1 MTYIKQV
8 ELDNFK
14 SFAGHIK
21 FDFVNGFNAIAGANG
36 SGKSNL
42 IDALLFVFGGSSK
55 KEMRSDILTDL
66 IFNGGKNGRQAEH
79 AKVNVILDNSKKE
92 FHGIEEN
99 EVSISRKVD
108 KNGKSVY
115 RVNGKASTREE
126 VLNVLSLV
134 KFRQDGFN
142 IIPQGRIL
150 EVVGTSNEDRLNLI
164 NDLSGISVFEDKKS
178 KAMNEMRKV
187 ESNISKIDTVL
198 NEKRKLMAQLEKEK
212 TRAIEFQQLKERY
225 SALLSKQS
233 MIKRDLAFSELQSI
247 LEQLKEAEKGN
258 ETLAS
263 EIEKLNDRVK
273 KINEEINVINTKA
286 EAEGEKEILDA
297 ENKAKEFDSELARL
311 NAVLKNDN
319 DQLNN
324 IITSIDELSKSQEE
338 IKQQIKTEESEKKNL
353 EEKIDALNSKKLLLI
368 ESESKTQNYV
378 KNKEVLEK
386 KIYDIDKKIY
396 EQKIALANYP
406 KIAEIQEALTSF
418 DSNKN
423 EIEKT
428 IKEMTLSFSELK
440 PEIDKLKAQVKR
452 EADAIYLLREN
463 LFNQRNS
470 LSYQNKVIEI
480 VNRLKKEINGIYGTV
495 SELFSLKNEEY
506 SIPVLRS
513 IGRRSE
519 FIVVEN
525 EEVARQCID
534 KLKKDKLGFY
544 TFIPITTVRSSY
556 NFNKIDDTRVIDY
569 IINLVNFEQNLLR
582 VMQFVFGDTILVRD
596 FDAAKELISKYRMVL
611 QDGTVFERTGTVSGG
626 HFDIP
631 NILNVNKKIAE
642 ITAELDTHSK
652 LKEKYDEEVIEK
664 ESTLN
669 SLMTE
674 IKVRQKTLDETKIKI
689 NQLLKEK
696 SKFTGTESEISDSI
710 RALEGE
716 KTNLSSKLEELEKDK
731 PEKIIDHKKE
741 IEALD
746 REVNE
751 LQVKVATS
759 GNKLSAVLMSE
770 INNLE
775 KRFSQLNKERDK
787 FENEI
792 EEVQNAIK
800 DTQENYDKA
809 RKELSA
815 RSNNLSMLRKRR
827 NELSIEL
834 GTLQKQHDDIY
845 NRSQKIVSD
854 LNALKVKE
862 AGSKV
867 KFETAEEEY
876 NKYRVDGVTIEQ
888 GETIEKITKELN
900 QLNAKISSF
909 GPIKELAQK
918 TFMETQQQYEEF
930 NVKLEKLNE
939 EKGRI
944 LAVISEIEQ
953 KKLESFMKTLSD
965 INSIFTK
972 VFNSITK
979 GKAELVPEDPNNV
992 FSSGLDIAVELPN
1005 KRVRNI
1011 RGLSGGELS
1020 VLAISLIMALSKYT
1034 DAVFYVLDEVDAALD
1049 AINAGNFSA
1058 LVKAYSDSSQFIII
1072 SHNETTLINAD
1083 VIYGVTMND
1092 QGISRVVSV
1101 KMPEQSNQ

>member
-198 NEKRKLMAQLEKEK
+198 NEKRKLMAQLEKDK

-378 KNKEVLEK
+378 KN
-386 KIYDIDKKIY
+386 
-396 EQKIALANYP
+396 
-406 KIAEIQEALTSF
+406 
-418 DSNKN
+418 
-423 EIEKT
+423 
-428 IKEMTLSFSELK
+428 
-440 PEIDKLKAQVKR
+440 R
-452 EADAIYLLREN
+452 
-463 LFNQRNS
+463 
-470 LSYQNKVIEI
+470 
-480 VNRLKKEINGIYGTV
+480 
-495 SELFSLKNEEY
+495 
-506 SIPVLRS
+506 
-513 IGRRSE
+513 
-519 FIVVEN
+519 
-525 EEVARQCID
+525 
-534 KLKKDKLGFY
+534 
-544 TFIPITTVRSSY
+544 
-556 NFNKIDDTRVIDY
+556 
-569 IINLVNFEQNLLR
+569 
-582 VMQFVFGDTILVRD
+582 
-596 FDAAKELISKYRMVL
+596 KY
-611 QDGTVFERTGTVSGG
+611 
-626 HFDIP
+626 
-631 NILNVNKKIAE
+631 
-642 ITAELDTHSK
+642 
-652 LKEKYDEEVIEK
+652 
-664 ESTLN
+664 
-669 SLMTE
+669 
-674 IKVRQKTLDETKIKI
+674 
-689 NQLLKEK
+689 
-696 SKFTGTESEISDSI
+696 
-710 RALEGE
+710 
-716 KTNLSSKLEELEKDK
+716 
-731 PEKIIDHKKE
+731 
-741 IEALD
+741 
-746 REVNE
+746 
-751 LQVKVATS
+751 
-759 GNKLSAVLMSE
+759 
-770 INNLE
+770 
-775 KRFSQLNKERDK
+775 
-787 FENEI
+787 
-792 EEVQNAIK
+792 
-800 DTQENYDKA
+800 
-809 RKELSA
+809 
-815 RSNNLSMLRKRR
+815 
-827 NELSIEL
+827 
-834 GTLQKQHDDIY
+834 
-845 NRSQKIVSD
+845 
-854 LNALKVKE
+854 
-862 AGSKV
+862 
-867 KFETAEEEY
+867 
-876 NKYRVDGVTIEQ
+876 
-888 GETIEKITKELN
+888 
-900 QLNAKISSF
+900 
-909 GPIKELAQK
+909 
-918 TFMETQQQYEEF
+918 
-930 NVKLEKLNE
+930 
-939 EKGRI
+939 
-944 LAVISEIEQ
+944 
-953 KKLESFMKTLSD
+953 
-965 INSIFTK
+965 
-972 VFNSITK
+972 
-979 GKAELVPEDPNNV
+979 
-992 FSSGLDIAVELPN
+992 
-1005 KRVRNI
+1005 
-1011 RGLSGGELS
+1011 
-1020 VLAISLIMALSKYT
+1020 
-1034 DAVFYVLDEVDAALD
+1034 
-1049 AINAGNFSA
+1049 
-1058 LVKAYSDSSQFIII
+1058 
-1072 SHNETTLINAD
+1072 
-1083 VIYGVTMND
+1083 
-1092 QGISRVVSV
+1092 
-1101 KMPEQSNQ
+1101 